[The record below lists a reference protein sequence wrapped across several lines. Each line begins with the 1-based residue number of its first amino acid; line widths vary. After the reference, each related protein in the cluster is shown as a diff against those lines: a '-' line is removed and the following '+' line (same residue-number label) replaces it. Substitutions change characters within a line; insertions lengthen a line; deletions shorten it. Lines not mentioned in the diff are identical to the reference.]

1 MLMLLTAFSWRGG
14 CVGSVRIWVLLAH
27 ILCAV
32 DAAGG
37 AVPTGALI
45 IHIASSF
52 GDFLKGES
60 LRDHCMRM
68 GGAG

>member
-14 CVGSVRIWVLLAH
+14 CVRIWLLLAH

-52 GDFLKGES
+52 GEFLKGKTFQKQ
-60 LRDHCMRM
+60 CMQGVRE
-68 GGAG
+68 G